1 MLPPKKTHQV
11 PGLDACRVK
20 TNGGAVGEEVRAE
33 ALEMGIKSFVIS
45 VLRHLPDLI
54 EGCWIHPTQATEVLD
69 EFLPQ

>member
-1 MLPPKKTHQV
+1 MPV
-11 PGLDACRVK
+11 GLKRIAGLCVI
-20 TNGGAVGEEVRAE
+20 EEIRAK

-69 EFLPQ
+69 ELLPQ